1 MREIKFRAWDDENK
15 KMYSPEELEQEG
27 ASELE
32 KTIYGYLSFGAVLI
46 YDFKNPRLL
55 FILLLFFHTFYAI
68 IG

>member
-46 YDFKNPRLL
+46 YDFKNPEEPVEL
-55 FILLLFFHTFYAI
+55 
-68 IG
+68 